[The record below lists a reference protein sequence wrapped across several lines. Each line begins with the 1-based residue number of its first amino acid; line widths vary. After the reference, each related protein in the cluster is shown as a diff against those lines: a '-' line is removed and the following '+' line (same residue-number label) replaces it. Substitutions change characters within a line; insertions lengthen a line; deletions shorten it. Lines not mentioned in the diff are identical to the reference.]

1 MSDHASDS
9 SKNKYVAKV
18 LKKTKTDSTHWPL
31 MGYLIDVTCDIT

>member
-18 LKKTKTDSTHWPL
+18 LKKKQKQTAP
-31 MGYLIDVTCDIT
+31 IDL